1 MQTEIAAE
9 RLARLNWRA
18 AHDSALLAPLQGLGW
33 VSEVKNRPSKPPLQ
47 SGYPEHGKTE
57 FFFILFFFCG
67 HTEEPTSGKTN
78 LVILCL
84 VEKKSQTALSSQQLC
99 HFNVYAEH
107 ENFKI
112 ISVNSYIIYSRC
124 AVSKCVQHKITRILI
139 LMFFRIFQI
148 HWYFSQVS
156 WENMSLYSTNEKF
169 STVVACMIY
178 TGMLVWHIYLYRVIS
193 LSPERTD
200 TRTYLNTNQ
209 GLPSHEL
216 WD

>member
-9 RLARLNWRA
+9 LLARLNWRA
-18 AHDSALLAPLQGLGW
+18 AHDSARLALLQDLGW

-57 FFFILFFFCG
+57 FFCG
-67 HTEEPTSGKTN
+67 CTEEPTSEKTN

-84 VEKKSQTALSSQQLC
+84 EEKKGQTALSSEQLYQL
-99 HFNVYAEH
+99 NVHAKH
-107 ENFKI
+107 QNFEI
-112 ISVNSYIIYSRC
+112 ISARLTYQLHYYSRC
-124 AVSKCVQHKITRILI
+124 TVPKWDCGRHKNAQGSIL
-139 LMFFRIFQI
+139 LFYRMFQI
-148 HWYFSQVS
+148 HWHFSHVS
-156 WENMSLYSTNEKF
+156 WENMGLYCTNETF
-169 STVVACMIY
+169 STVVACTIY
-178 TGMLVWHIYLYRVIS
+178 TGMLVWHIYLYQVIS